1 MWEYKIELIISKWR
15 LLQNS
20 CQHVSYCSRSPNGSQ
35 TLECEL
41 RSYSTLYIAKV
52 EKSFE
57 RENLKQQQSQFVLGD
72 KTGSNSWH
80 YCCQCYPDLSRWW
93 NHFISYYLGHA
104 GWATHFL
111 NTVFIFEIVSV
122 SRVELGLT
130 AFTLFLLSR
139 PTTVLFILKVLL
151 KRFWVLDKNAR
162 FGALSNP
169 KKWLLERVWK
179 YGRGRLWRTTQL
191 NLFLIKFAPNLYLGW
206 TYTHEK
212 IFIIS
217 FIQPLFF
224 A

>member
-1 MWEYKIELIISKWR
+1 MVAFTELLSAHE
-15 LLQNS
+15 LLQ
-20 CQHVSYCSRSPNGSQ
+20 PLSQ
-35 TLECEL
+35 RHSDPEVWSTAIQ
-41 RSYSTLYIAKV
+41 YSLQRLV

-93 NHFISYYLGHA
+93 NHFISYYLGHT

-139 PTTVLFILKVLL
+139 PTNVLFILKVLL
-151 KRFWVLDKNAR
+151 KRFWVLDKNTR
-162 FGALSNP
+162 FGALFNP

-179 YGRGRLWRTTQL
+179 YARGQLWRTTQL
-191 NLFLIKFAPNLYLGW
+191 NLFWLNSHQTILGEHIRTRKYL
-206 TYTHEK
+206 
-212 IFIIS
+212 
-217 FIQPLFF
+217 
-224 A
+224 